1 MALAGCRILV
11 LGDQRLPADHH
22 RLGGTLSLNGAPA
35 LPAWT
40 LTHIVADGWAAV
52 TARAPSLAR
61 RHHPAQPDGP
71 PPRGSAQLVFV
82 RPRWLEECLRTGR
95 RAAEGP
101 HAFTAGDEVRRRG
114 SGDDEGRP
122 RQLRRTE
129 AVQSAPDA
137 ARAAARPAVPMALPA
152 SASRTFNHRHGATL
166 DCRQL
171 TPSRGWRIAEQEL
184 GVWVSDPPPLLRTS
198 RPQPVAA
205 FDFDNTLATCNNQAG
220 GPQDWE
226 FRKDVRSGADMGVR
240 ESLRWLHQ
248 QGYLIVVMSNNS
260 VNSLKNVEGKS
271 GIHAKLARKLGRI
284 ENLAAAAGVPLLALV
299 GVAGNSER
307 TNMCRFYKP
316 NTGMWD
322 WLCETAAP
330 AIGAQICRSSSFF
343 VGDSAGRRAGQNGA
357 GPKGK
362 ITSSPTSCRAVRL
375 ASPESITIAG
385 DFGSYDMDMARD
397 AGLRFFLETEFFC
410 PGRPPTL
417 PDGRRLFG

>member
-101 HAFTAGDEVRRRG
+101 HAFAAGDEEGRRRG

-198 RPQPVAA
+198 SPQPVAA

-271 GIHAKLARKLGRI
+271 GIHAKLAQVWKDRESRGGGGRSS
-284 ENLAAAAGVPLLALV
+284 AGSGGRGWQQREDEHVPILQAQHRDVGLALPDRRPHHRRSDLPIEQLLR
-299 GVAGNSER
+299 GRLRRPSGRAER
-307 TNMCRFYKP
+307 R
-316 NTGMWD
+316 
-322 WLCETAAP
+322 
-330 AIGAQICRSSSFF
+330 GAER
-343 VGDSAGRRAGQNGA
+343 
-357 GPKGK
+357 
-362 ITSSPTSCRAVRL
+362 
-375 ASPESITIAG
+375 
-385 DFGSYDMDMARD
+385 
-397 AGLRFFLETEFFC
+397 
-410 PGRPPTL
+410 
-417 PDGRRLFG
+417 